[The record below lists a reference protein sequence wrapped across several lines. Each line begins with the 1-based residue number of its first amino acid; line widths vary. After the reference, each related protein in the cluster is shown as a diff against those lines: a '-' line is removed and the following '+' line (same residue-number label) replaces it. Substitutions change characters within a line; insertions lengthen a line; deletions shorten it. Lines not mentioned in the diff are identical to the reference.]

1 MNPLM
6 ILMLA
11 FALGASATTYSQKLV
26 SLDLH
31 DSSVLQLFRE
41 VKKQTGLRF
50 VFNEDYVKEFP
61 AINVSAEEEDVK
73 ELLNQIFAS
82 SPLECRFEN
91 DVKEVQNGFECGM
104 TIANFNDIKV
114 GDIIELFEDQ
124 QVEVE

>member
-1 MNPLM
+1 MLGYRIKNGDESPSIVSSKTNIMRTYQLSLHPFGRLCRLVNPLM

-73 ELLNQIFAS
+73 ELLNQIFAFRV
-82 SPLECRFEN
+82 PF
-91 DVKEVQNGFECGM
+91 
-104 TIANFNDIKV
+104 
-114 GDIIELFEDQ
+114 
-124 QVEVE
+124 